1 MTMTRNAPSNIR
13 GNAVSPSRST
23 GNARTGGGLKKS
35 ADFTLYVTVEENGEK
50 VNKRLTG
57 MFFDKAGPKGKQY
70 SGSDKESGVKYKL
83 FSNEDGTFALYARQG
98 DEEKGSKL
106 CMLSER
112 DAKSGIKYHSGKSEG
127 GEYYSLFRN
136 LPKK

>member
-1 MTMTRNAPSNIR
+1 MSMTRNAPSNIR
-13 GNAVSPSRST
+13 GSAVSNSKPVSKS
-23 GNARTGGGLKKS
+23 GGVRKS
-35 ADFTLYVTVEENGEK
+35 ADFSLYVTVEENGEK
-50 VNKRLTG
+50 ANKRLTG

-83 FSNEDGTFALYARQG
+83 FANEDGTFALYARQG
-98 DEEKGSKL
+98 GEEKGTRI

-112 DAKSGIKYHSGKSEG
+112 EAKNSGLKYHSGKSEG

-136 LPKK
+136 TPNR

>member
-1 MTMTRNAPSNIR
+1 MSMTRNAPTNIR
-13 GNAVSPSRST
+13 GNAVRTNTNSTVKGGSR
-23 GNARTGGGLKKS
+23 AS
-35 ADFTLYVTVEENGEK
+35 ADFTLYVTVDENGEK

-83 FSNEDGTFALYARQG
+83 FANEDGTFALYGRQDG
-98 DEEKGSKL
+98 EEKGSKI
-106 CMLSER
+106 CMLAER

>member
-1 MTMTRNAPSNIR
+1 MSMTRNAPTNIR
-13 GNAVSPSRST
+13 GNAVRTGNSPST
-23 GNARTGGGLKKS
+23 NAKGGSRAS

-83 FSNEDGTFALYARQG
+83 FSNEDGTFALYARQDG
-98 DEEKGSKL
+98 EEKGSKL

-112 DAKSGIKYHSGKSEG
+112 DAKSGIKYHSGKSEV

>member
-1 MTMTRNAPSNIR
+1 MSMTRNAPTNIR
-13 GNAVSPSRST
+13 GNAVRT
-23 GNARTGGGLKKS
+23 GNGPSTNVKGGSRAS

-83 FSNEDGTFALYARQG
+83 FSNEDGTFALYARQDG
-98 DEEKGSKL
+98 EEKGSKL

-112 DAKSGIKYHSGKSEG
+112 DAKSGIKYHSGKSEV

>member
-1 MTMTRNAPSNIR
+1 MSMTRNAPTNIR
-13 GNAVSPSRST
+13 GNAVRTNNGPSVGPRS
-23 GNARTGGGLKKS
+23 GGKKS
-35 ADFTLYVTVEENGEK
+35 ADFTLYVSVTVDGGERE
-50 VNKRLTG
+50 NKRLTG

-83 FSNEDGTFALYARQG
+83 FANEDGTFALYARQEG
-98 DEEKGSKL
+98 EEKGSKL
-106 CMLSER
+106 CLLSER
-112 DAKSGIKYHSGKSEG
+112 DAKSGLKYHTGKSES

>member
-1 MTMTRNAPSNIR
+1 MSMTRNAPTNIR
-13 GNAVSPSRST
+13 GSAVSSRQ
-23 GNARTGGGLKKS
+23 AGGRKS
-35 ADFTLYVTVEENGEK
+35 ADFTLYVTVTDSETGEK
-50 VNKRLTG
+50 ENKRLTG

-98 DEEKGSKL
+98 NEERGSKL

-112 DAKSGIKYHSGKSEG
+112 EAKSSGLKYHSGKSEG
-127 GEYYSLFRN
+127 GEYYSLFKN
-136 LPKK
+136 LPRR

>member
-1 MTMTRNAPSNIR
+1 MSMTRNAPTNIR
-13 GNAVSPSRST
+13 GNAVSSSRPVSKP
-23 GNARTGGGLKKS
+23 GTGGKKS

-83 FSNEDGTFALYARQG
+83 FANEDGTFALYARQG

-112 DAKSGIKYHSGKSEG
+112 DAKSGLKYHSGKSEG

-136 LPKK
+136 LPKR

>member
-1 MTMTRNAPSNIR
+1 MSMTRNAPTNIR
-13 GNAVSPSRST
+13 GNAVRT
-23 GNARTGGGLKKS
+23 GNSTAVKGGSRAS

-83 FSNEDGTFALYARQG
+83 FANEDGTFALYGRQDG
-98 DEEKGSKL
+98 EEKGSRI
-106 CMLSER
+106 CMLAER

>member
-1 MTMTRNAPSNIR
+1 MSMTRNAPSNIR
-13 GNAVSPSRST
+13 GTAVSTSKPV
-23 GNARTGGGLKKS
+23 AKTGGGKKS

-50 VNKRLTG
+50 LNKRLTG

-83 FSNEDGTFALYARQG
+83 FANEDGTLALYARQDG
-98 DEEKGSKL
+98 EEKGSKVCVL
-106 CMLSER
+106 AER
-112 DAKSGIKYHSGKSEG
+112 DAKSGIKYHSGKSEA

-136 LPKK
+136 LPKR